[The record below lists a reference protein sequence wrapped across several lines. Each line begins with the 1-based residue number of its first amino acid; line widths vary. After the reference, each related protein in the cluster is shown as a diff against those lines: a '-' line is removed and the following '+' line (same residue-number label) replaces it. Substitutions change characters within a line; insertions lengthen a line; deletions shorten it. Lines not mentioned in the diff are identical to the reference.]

1 MRIADLIAKTPRF
14 VSMEF
19 FPPKEREAW
28 PGFFLTAKALRAVDP
43 LFVSVTYGAGGG
55 TQANTLEI
63 VGRLKSELGLTPLAH
78 LTCVG
83 ADEDKIAAFLADLA
97 RAGVDN
103 VLALRGDPPRGSD
116 DFVPDNARFRYASDL
131 VSFIR
136 ERQPGMCVGVAG
148 YPEGHPDCPSI
159 RRDLEHLKAKLDAGA
174 DFVVSQLF
182 YDNRQYFDFVERLA
196 AMGVTKPVIPGILP
210 IMSLTSV
217 KRILGMC
224 GASIPG
230 KYLLALEEA
239 DKKGGADAVRKL
251 GVDWAKRQARELL
264 DGGAPGVH
272 LYTLN
277 KADACLEIV
286 GALTGR

>member
-1 MRIADLIAKTPRF
+1 MRIAELIAKTPRF
-14 VSMEF
+14 VSLEF

-28 PGFFLTAKALRAVDP
+28 PGFFLTARALTAVNP

-55 TQANTLEI
+55 TQTNTLEI
-63 VGRLKSELGLTPLAH
+63 VGRLKADLGLTPLAH

-83 ADEDKIAAFLADLA
+83 ADEDKITAFLDGLD

-103 VLALRGDPPRGSD
+103 VLALRGDPPQGAAAVQD
-116 DFVPDNARFRYASDL
+116 DAGFAHASDL

-136 ERQPGMCVGVAG
+136 ARRPELGIGVAG

-159 RRDLEHLKAKLDAGA
+159 SRDLTHLKAKLDAGA
-174 DFVVSQLF
+174 DFIITQLF

-196 AMGVTKPVIPGILP
+196 ALGVTKPVVPGILP

-239 DKKGGADAVRKL
+239 DKKGGADAVRRL

-264 DGGAPGVH
+264 EGGAPGIH

-286 GALTGR
+286 GSLAR

>member
-1 MRIADLIAKTPRF
+1 MRIADLIAKTPKF
-14 VSMEF
+14 VSLEF

-28 PGFFLTAKALRAVDP
+28 PSFFLIARALTAVDP

-63 VGRLKSELGLTPLAH
+63 VSRLKAELGLEPMAH

-83 ADEDKIAAFLADLA
+83 ADEERIAAFLADLA
-97 RAGVDN
+97 KSGVDN
-103 VLALRGDPPRGSD
+103 VLALRGDPPRGAES
-116 DFVPDNARFRYASDL
+116 FVPDNERFKHASDL

-136 ERQPGMCVGVAG
+136 ARQPGVGVGVAG
-148 YPEGHPDCPSI
+148 YPEGHPDCPRI
-159 RRDLEHLKAKLDAGA
+159 RQDLEFLKAKLDAGA
-174 DFVVSQLF
+174 DFVITQLF

-196 AMGVTKPVIPGILP
+196 AMGVDKPVVPGILP
-210 IMSLTSV
+210 IMGLASV

-251 GVDWAKRQARELL
+251 GVDYAKRQAQELL
-264 DGGAPGVH
+264 DNGAPGIH

-286 GALTGR
+286 GALSR

>member
-1 MRIADLIAKTPRF
+1 MRIADLIARTPRF
-14 VSMEF
+14 VSLEF
-19 FPPKEREAW
+19 FPPKAPEAW
-28 PGFFLTAKALRAVDP
+28 PGFFLTARALKAVDP

-63 VGRLKSELGLTPLAH
+63 VARLKADLGLEPLAH

-83 ADEDKIAAFLADLA
+83 ADEARITDFLAGLD

-103 VLALRGDPPRGSD
+103 VLALRGDPPRGTEN
-116 DFVPDNARFRYASDL
+116 FVPDNERFKHARDL
-131 VSFIR
+131 VAFLR
-136 ERQPGMCVGVAG
+136 ARRPGLGIGVAG
-148 YPEGHPDCPSI
+148 YPEGHPECPSI
-159 RRDLEHLKAKLDAGA
+159 RQDLTHLTAKLDAGA
-174 DFVVSQLF
+174 DFVITQLF
-182 YDNRQYFDFVERLA
+182 YDNREYFDFVERLTA
-196 AMGVTKPVIPGILP
+196 LGVDKPVIPGILP
-210 IMSLTSV
+210 IMGLASV

-230 KYLLALEEA
+230 RYLLALEEA

-251 GVDWAKRQARELL
+251 GVDWAKRQAQELL
-264 DGGAPGVH
+264 DKGAPGVH

-286 GALTGR
+286 GALSR